1 MIKFPFNTK
10 SIIWDLPKKNM
21 SFKDSFV
28 DLKRSFKKINYINA
42 FFRTTEICYFN
53 SLSSSF
59 HSSMADTAMDEWKLE
74 LNSWSFHEVQ
84 NHVMIVFP
92 LDIIEINEIF
102 LINVFVLKFESFSCV
117 YICVFVHMYIMYVCV
132 FYFNYIMTRVKK

>member
-59 HSSMADTAMDEWKLE
+59 HSSMADTAMDE
-74 LNSWSFHEVQ
+74 
-84 NHVMIVFP
+84 
-92 LDIIEINEIF
+92 
-102 LINVFVLKFESFSCV
+102 
-117 YICVFVHMYIMYVCV
+117 
-132 FYFNYIMTRVKK
+132 